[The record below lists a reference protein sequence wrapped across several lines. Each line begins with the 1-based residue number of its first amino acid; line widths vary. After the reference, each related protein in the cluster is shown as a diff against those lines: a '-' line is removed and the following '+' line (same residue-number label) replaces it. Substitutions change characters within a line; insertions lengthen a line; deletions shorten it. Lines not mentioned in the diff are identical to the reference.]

1 MIATSRVL
9 SLILLAGLLS
19 GCSPWRSRW
28 AFERIE
34 VLETT
39 QTGAANVMPAP
50 VKTTAV
56 SLVPFKEAKNPPGLE
71 ALVCVLDRQGQVVGK
86 IAVQTRRENWGLAKK
101 ESASVQAELAPLP
114 EKQNPDAGPVYQLRA
129 VLGMLRRKQG
139 EFVKDQGHALACAAI
154 LRILET
160 LPGVTTS
167 APDRQ
172 QFADMLELDAPNR
185 TLTCSVTDRRTYLF
199 VYQVSTARRARVTYE
214 TT

>member
-1 MIATSRVL
+1 M
-9 SLILLAGLLS
+9 ILLAGLLS

-34 VLETT
+34 ILETT

-50 VKTTAV
+50 VKTTTV
-56 SLVPFKEAKNPPGLE
+56 SLVHFQEAKSPPRRE

-101 ESASVQAELAPLP
+101 ESASVQAELALLP
-114 EKQNPDAGPVYQLRA
+114 EKQNPDAGPVYQLRTY
-129 VLGMLRRKQG
+129 LGMLRKKQG

-160 LPGVTTS
+160 MPGVTTS
-167 APDRQ
+167 ATDRQ
-172 QFADMLELDAPNR
+172 QFAGMLEVLPPNGA
-185 TLTCSVTDRRTYLF
+185 LTCSITDRRTYLF
-199 VYQVSTARRARVTYE
+199 IYKASTARRARVTFE
-214 TT
+214 TK